1 MKKILLALSIV
12 LLSTVFAL
20 SSMHQNDHKN
30 HGDVPFKKS
39 MDKMHKD
46 MMMKS
51 SGNIDIDFLK
61 GMIPHH
67 QGAID
72 MSEELIKKTK
82 DPELKAFAQ
91 KIINYDYNT
100 VRIHHC
106 ARHPQK
112 LCECCRQ
119 LFCDP
124 TNLKYANTK
133 A

>member
-20 SSMHQNDHKN
+20 SSMHQGGHQN

-39 MDKMHKD
+39 MDRMHKN

-51 SGNIDIDFLK
+51 SGNIDIDFLQ

-82 DPELKAFAQ
+82 DPEIKALAQ
-91 KIINYDYNT
+91 KIIKD
-100 VRIHHC
+100 
-106 ARHPQK
+106 QK
-112 LCECCRQ
+112 AEIKQ
-119 LFCDP
+119 MQDM
-124 TNLKYANTK
+124 LKVKNQK
-133 A
+133 K

>member
-12 LLSTVFAL
+12 VLSTVFAL
-20 SSMHQNDHKN
+20 SSAHHGDHKN

-39 MDKMHKD
+39 MDKMHKE
-46 MMMKS
+46 MMIKS

-82 DPELKAFAQ
+82 DPELKALAE
-91 KIINYDYNT
+91 KIIKD
-100 VRIHHC
+100 
-106 ARHPQK
+106 QK
-112 LCECCRQ
+112 AEIKQ
-119 LFCDP
+119 MQEM
-124 TNLKYANTK
+124 LKVKNQK
-133 A
+133 R